1 MEEQHY
7 PTTPSGRR
15 SLTFAHVA
23 SPAGEKT
30 RPPGRG
36 GHKWTLIGAIRTA
49 SVRIKVSKRS
59 SAAPETI
66 LNFHPETALT
76 GEGFCV
82 SPSNCQPAL
91 RQHCTV
97 PATRRPTLAV
107 LVKSGRIVRRDGPNG
122 NFYTQK
128 TDGAKNVDN
137 ASFCSQDF
145 APHNIF
151 RARIKFIFPV
161 CADVSSFS
169 VFGQPEQRMRSIRPR
184 SRTLYWPD
192 IPSSRGFACG

>member
-1 MEEQHY
+1 MEEQYY

-23 SPAGEKT
+23 SPAGAKT
-30 RPPGRG
+30 RPPGKG
-36 GHKWTLIGAIRTA
+36 GHKWTPIGAIRTA
-49 SVRIKVSKRS
+49 SVRIKVSKRP
-59 SAAPETI
+59 SAAPEAI

-76 GEGFCV
+76 GDGLSV
-82 SPSNCQPAL
+82 SPSNYQPSL

-107 LVKSGRIVRRDGPNG
+107 LVKSGRIVRRDSPNG
-122 NFYTQK
+122 KLYTQK
-128 TDGAKNVDN
+128 TDGAKNADN
-137 ASFCSQDF
+137 ASFCPQDF
-145 APHNIF
+145 APRNIF

-161 CADVSSFS
+161 RADVSSLS
-169 VFGQPEQRMRSIRPR
+169 LFGQPEQRMLLIRRR

-192 IPSSRGFACG
+192 IPSSRGLARG